1 MTDSPAQRK
10 QDANK
15 ADFVLVC
22 FGFGFLAW
30 AAHDSCK
37 SFSLL
42 CRGRRSTSRR
52 KINTS
57 QIVPPKIS
65 FHHKVFF
72 IFPFLDATTCLF
84 HLSASTLT
92 YSLNIFS
99 LNNLSVQAVQCI
111 RPSWPDPVLILR
123 VSLQPSDMK
132 LWVLFH
138 SLFPWQLSLRDR
150 RGFSR
155 RQSTAAES
163 LFTAGLKLIFTD
175 ALLQY
180 HPRTPSI
187 STPHITTQGYCT

>member
-1 MTDSPAQRK
+1 MTDSTRPT
-10 QDANK
+10 
-15 ADFVLVC
+15 LLC
-22 FGFGFLAW
+22 FGFLAG

-57 QIVPPKIS
+57 QIVPPKIA

-84 HLSASTLT
+84 HSPASTLT
-92 YSLNIFS
+92 YSLNICS
-99 LNNLSVQAVQCI
+99 LDNLSVQCV
-111 RPSWPDPVLILR
+111 RPSWPDPVSILR
-123 VSLQPSDMK
+123 ASLQPSDMK

-163 LFTAGLKLIFTD
+163 LFTAGLKLILTD
-175 ALLQY
+175 SLLQY